1 MLVQPAL
8 ANAHIKVEE
17 ELYAAS
23 GDALLERLRTVPDEV
38 ESVLVIGH
46 NPGLYDLALTLASS
60 GAELDRL
67 EAKFPTAGFATLT
80 VPHSPW
86 SKLGEG
92 DAELVAYVVPKQ
104 LR

>member
-1 MLVQPAL
+1 MLVQTAL
-8 ANAHIKVEE
+8 ADARVQVEDD
-17 ELYAAS
+17 LYAAS
-23 GDALLERLRTVPDEV
+23 GDALLERIRTVPDEV
-38 ESVLVIGH
+38 DSLLVIGH
-46 NPGLYDLALTLASS
+46 NPGLYDLALTLAST

-67 EAKFPTAGFATLT
+67 EAKFPTAGFATLAA
-80 VPHSPW
+80 PRSPW